1 MKNKQL
7 SLLVATILTSSLSI
21 AEVEIE
27 VSGQAVFEVSKF
39 LDSDDGMVEGN
50 PTFKPHSADWFK
62 NSADIRVY
70 VDGDIDDI
78 IEEATFHIEMNAFV
92 NPLGSGAEKGNN
104 YNEAYTQRDI
114 LREAYLDTEYA
125 DWQLRLGKQQ
135 VVWGTADGMKLL
147 DMINPT
153 DYTEMAQNQMED
165 SRIPVWMINGE
176 TDLENGTSLQVVLSE
191 PRENIF
197 AGLNRNIDTSERKN
211 QNRSATWG
219 EGGLPVSHKDNIAKS
234 HDYGQFTVMRG
245 PSSIT
250 GGYDGFLNIVPDMG
264 SVASLFGEAFSPY
277 VDQTTV
283 DYGGLDNTS
292 FDYFT
297 VGNFLGNTS
306 ASNFGD
312 YSDKLALENPT
323 DYSRTATQDDVDNGL
338 ATNVGDT
345 IDGFGGLNFAK
356 WFNNMSGETY
366 WLDGVA
372 NGGNQYGITGKVAL
386 NSFFT
391 SEYESNL
398 FDITDDNG
406 DSDFENPNS
415 AFEYMGNTTF
425 RTFDAFVNARAQ
437 YQYNMPD
444 ATDLDFAIRNKG
456 TLESGQNWQVAY
468 SYGYDKNPIVLLNWK
483 NNQGE
488 YLINPD
494 TNKIAVDLDND
505 GETDTYTLQL
515 KDAAGNSYGGA
526 AQTQAYNDAIAAGKT
541 EEEALKDAEK
551 RVAILE
557 FREETTKIHSL
568 GFATDTS
575 IETEA
580 LGTVVLRGE
589 AIYQKDTH
597 QPTVHFDKLAYG
609 DLANALEM
617 REIDRLKF
625 VLGFDL
631 TLLTNMF
638 SSLQVIRD
646 INLDYMG
653 SGDVRDADFATM
665 MLTNGFNTGEEGG
678 AVEFKEYYSLYFSK
692 PFGVS
697 GQHRW
702 NNMTMYEGG
711 DGWWN
716 WFTVGFGMT
725 DNVEATLELNHYWG
739 NPNTAFGQHQKSNN
753 IQVGFKYNF

>member
-1 MKNKQL
+1 MKNIQL
-7 SLLVATILTSSLSI
+7 SLLLATVLTSSLAI
-21 AEVEIE
+21 AEIEIE
-27 VSGQAVFEVSKF
+27 VSGQAIFEVSKF
-39 LDSDDGMVEGN
+39 LEHDDGMVEGN
-50 PTFKPHSADWFK
+50 PTFKPHGKDWFK

-78 IEEATFHIEMNAFV
+78 IEDATFHIEMNAFA
-92 NPLGSGAEKGNN
+92 NPLGSGAEKGNS
-104 YNEAYTQRDI
+104 YNEKYTQRDI

-176 TDLENGTSLQVVLSE
+176 TDLENGTSLQIVLSE

-197 AGLNRNIDTSERKN
+197 AGLNRNIDTAERKN

-219 EGGLPVSHKDNIAKS
+219 QGGLPVSHKDNIAIS

-283 DYGGLDNTS
+283 DYGGLNNTS

-297 VGNFLGNTS
+297 VGDFLGNTNE
-306 ASNFGD
+306 SNFGV
-312 YSDKLALENPT
+312 YSDKLAALNEENT
-323 DYSRTATQDDVDNGL
+323 VDSDANY
-338 ATNVGDT
+338 
-345 IDGFGGLNFAK
+345 IDGFGGLNFAQ

-366 WLDGVA
+366 WEDGVE

-391 SEYESNL
+391 SEYSSNL

-425 RTFDAFVNARAQ
+425 RTFDAFVNAKAQ

-444 ATDLDFAIRNKG
+444 PTDLDFSIRNKG
-456 TLESGQNWQVAY
+456 TLENGQNWQVAY

-505 GETDTYTLQL
+505 GVTDTYTLQL

-526 AQTQAYNDAIAAGKT
+526 AQTDAYNAVIDANGTA
-541 EEEALKDAEK
+541 EEAQSAADA
-551 RVAILE
+551 RTAILE

-568 GFATDTS
+568 GVATDTS
-575 IETEA
+575 IETEI

-597 QPTVHFDKLAYG
+597 QPTVHLDKLSYG

-617 REIDRLKF
+617 REIDRFKF
-625 VLGFDL
+625 VIGFDL

-646 INLDYMG
+646 INLDYLG

-678 AVEFKEYYSLYFSK
+678 AVKYKEYYSLYFSK

-725 DNVEATLELNHYWG
+725 DNIEATLELNHYWG